1 MDAAGPLA
9 LVVLG
14 IIIGWF
20 IELVIDFLVLRPY
33 WMSQG
38 RELIEPAEHIA
49 PAPPSF
55 DDELSDALAT
65 LKAMHAEQNAA
76 RFNAHLAEQAER
88 AAPDGVVTQRALDD
102 FSETLDAHTKALVS
116 LEELVARNLDAS
128 ETLGASLSARI
139 NESSEVMLDEIQAMI
154 IADMPVRQDR
164 LTDIKGI
171 GPSYANRLHE
181 FGVFTFRQLAA
192 LTPDEIISMMNM
204 GTSALMNPQSWIEQA
219 KLIVSGRTKAKAEIE
234 EAS

>member
-1 MDAAGPLA
+1 
-9 LVVLG
+9 
-14 IIIGWF
+14 
-20 IELVIDFLVLRPY
+20 
-33 WMSQG
+33 
-38 RELIEPAEHIA
+38 
-49 PAPPSF
+49 
-55 DDELSDALAT
+55 
-65 LKAMHAEQNAA
+65 
-76 RFNAHLAEQAER
+76 
-88 AAPDGVVTQRALDD
+88 
-102 FSETLDAHTKALVS
+102 
-116 LEELVARNLDAS
+116 
-128 ETLGASLSARI
+128 
-139 NESSEVMLDEIQAMI
+139 MI